1 MKISES
7 FSYQFEDLQWPTKL
21 GLGALISLVPVLNF
35 ALAGYEVAII
45 RNVAAGDAEP
55 LPHWDDLGQKFLD
68 GLILWLAGL
77 IYAAPIIILVCLPLG
92 VLAASGML
100 SQYRNTEA
108 LGRPI
113 AGAGIVLLACFLAI
127 LIAYSLLLSL
137 IRPVIL
143 VIFSR
148 DGTFSSC
155 FRLGEIVR
163 LINRQPGNFATI
175 WLVVIAAGLVIGLI
189 VGFITAIVGWI
200 PCLGWAAGALLTL
213 GSAIYLITVDGYL
226 FGQFRLAVLGPAA
239 PRAALPAAQA

>member
-7 FSYQFEDLQWPTKL
+7 FSYQFEDNQWPTKL
-21 GLGALISLVPVLNF
+21 GLGALLSLVPILNF

-92 VLAASGML
+92 VLAASGAL
-100 SQYRNTEA
+100 SQNSNTET

-127 LIAYSLLLSL
+127 MIAYSLLLSV

-148 DGTFSSC
+148 DGTFASC
-155 FRLGEIVR
+155 FRLGEIVQ
-163 LINRQPGNFATI
+163 LVSRQPANFATI
-175 WLVVIAAGLVIGLI
+175 WLVVIAAGLAVGLI
-189 VGFITAIVGWI
+189 VGFVGAIIGWI
-200 PCLGWAAGALLTL
+200 PCIGWAASALLGL
-213 GSAIYLITVDGYL
+213 GSAIYIITVDGYL
-226 FGQFRLAVLGPAA
+226 FGQFRLSVLGPAA
-239 PRAALPAAQA
+239 PRAELPPVQA